1 MQPDDGT
8 LATGASFTSRQMR
21 QQGADD
27 MHAVSRET
35 SYAPDPPLDDM
46 PEFAQFKRRMRRA
59 RDIAAPS

>member
-1 MQPDDGT
+1 
-8 LATGASFTSRQMR
+8 
-21 QQGADD
+21 
-27 MHAVSRET
+27 MHAVIRET